1 MRNLILLV
9 LLATI
14 FSCGVYDNKPKVVV
28 THVLAITQTGDT
40 LKLPINSIRPNVYY
54 NITTY
59 PNRYYYNN
67 WNQYPYYQGSY
78 NNNRPIYVPS
88 NNNNNNNN
96 NNNTPVNTPTKPS
109 KPSTSAQNAAVRK
122 RGGN

>member
-14 FSCGVYDNKPKVVV
+14 FSCGVYDNKPKIVV

-88 NNNNNNNN
+88 NNSNNNNT
-96 NNNTPVNTPTKPS
+96 NNTPVNTPTKPT
-109 KPSTSAQNAAVRK
+109 KPSSSAQNAAVRK